1 MRNLLCLLSIIITT
15 TVYSQEPGNVISEYG
30 KTFHVP
36 SPDFKTDTTSVFKV
50 VFDVNRSFDPSKP
63 NNLMETAARFLNMHE
78 KEGVD
83 PENMKL
89 ALVIHGKA
97 VQDVLKDKFYDKKF
111 SEVKEN
117 PNLPLIDALAKNGVE
132 IILCGQS
139 AAHYEVTP
147 EKVHDQV
154 KFALSAMTALVQLQN
169 NDYQLI
175 KF

>member
-1 MRNLLCLLSIIITT
+1 MRNPLCLLSIIFTT
-15 TVYSQEPGNVISEYG
+15 LVYSQEPGNVIPEYG
-30 KTFHVP
+30 KTFTVN
-36 SPDFKTDTTSVFKV
+36 SPDFKTDTTSALKV
-50 VFDVNRSFDPSKP
+50 VFDVDRSFDVSKP
-63 NNLMETAARFLNMHE
+63 NNLIETSARFLNMHE
-78 KEGVD
+78 KAGVD
-83 PENMKL
+83 LKNMNL

-97 VQDVLKDKFYDKKF
+97 VQDVLKDKYYSEKF

-139 AAHYEVTP
+139 AAHYQVTP
-147 EKVHDQV
+147 EKVSDEV

-169 NDYQLI
+169 DNYRLI